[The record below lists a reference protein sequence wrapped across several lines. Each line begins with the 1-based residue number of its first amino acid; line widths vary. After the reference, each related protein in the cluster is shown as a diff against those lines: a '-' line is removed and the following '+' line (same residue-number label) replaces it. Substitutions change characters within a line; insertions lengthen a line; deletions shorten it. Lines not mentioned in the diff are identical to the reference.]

1 VELTEEA
8 KNGKTVWM
16 THFICATHLM
26 TWRNPEERERS
37 RRGSGGVVLDI
48 CQTKQPTVNLQRTN
62 FIDTTQ
68 IIIIMM
74 MGLLTIIVLSFL
86 PIFISSF
93 SITTKYLERLTSPNV
108 ALDSSSV
115 TSERIHLEKS
125 LTQRMFEKLSQE
137 SPAPDKYVVLV
148 PT

>member
-1 VELTEEA
+1 
-8 KNGKTVWM
+8 M
-16 THFICATHLM
+16 
-26 TWRNPEERERS
+26 
-37 RRGSGGVVLDI
+37 LDI